1 MPLIKECTINQEP
14 KLRTERFE
22 LLNNEWNNI
31 KWMDNEHYENHKGYK
46 MDIKL
51 PSYIENGILLL
62 GMAGT
67 GKSEIL
73 TESQCV

>member
-1 MPLIKECTINQEP
+1 
-14 KLRTERFE
+14 
-22 LLNNEWNNI
+22 
-31 KWMDNEHYENHKGYK
+31 

-73 TESQCV
+73 TES

>member
-1 MPLIKECTINQEP
+1 
-14 KLRTERFE
+14 
-22 LLNNEWNNI
+22 
-31 KWMDNEHYENHKGYK
+31 MDNGHYENHKGYK

-51 PSYIENGILLL
+51 PSYIENGILIL

-73 TESQCV
+73 SESQCI